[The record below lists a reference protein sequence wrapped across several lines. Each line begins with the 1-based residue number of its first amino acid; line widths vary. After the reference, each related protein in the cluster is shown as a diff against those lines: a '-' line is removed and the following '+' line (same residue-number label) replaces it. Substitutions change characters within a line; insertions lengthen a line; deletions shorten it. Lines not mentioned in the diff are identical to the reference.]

1 MIESSLHLS
10 PVCSTLAVCSG
21 LLISNPSHPDA
32 EPKISA
38 PSTPVMLKLSL
49 SPNHKKKVF
58 ISFLN
63 FTSVLEKH
71 IPACSTRVEQ
81 IKEFPSCLTL
91 NSC

>member
-10 PVCSTLAVCSG
+10 PVCSTLAVSSG

-38 PSTPVMLKLSL
+38 PSTPVMLKLS
-49 SPNHKKKVF
+49 PNHKKKVF

-71 IPACSTRVEQ
+71 ISACSTRVEQ

>member
-32 EPKISA
+32 EPKTSA

-49 SPNHKKKVF
+49 SPNHKKKSLYLLLKLY
-58 ISFLN
+58 I
-63 FTSVLEKH
+63 
-71 IPACSTRVEQ
+71 CS
-81 IKEFPSCLTL
+81 
-91 NSC
+91 